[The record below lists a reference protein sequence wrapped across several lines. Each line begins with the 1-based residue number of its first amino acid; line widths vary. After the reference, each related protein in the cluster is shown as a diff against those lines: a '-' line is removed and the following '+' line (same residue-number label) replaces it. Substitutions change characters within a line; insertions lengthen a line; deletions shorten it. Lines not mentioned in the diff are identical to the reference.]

1 MAVHDLIMAAAGA
14 GAASPSPFQF
24 VTSASSGG
32 TTATQTF
39 STVSIGAAFSNRRFV
54 VGFTCGAGAAR
65 TISSATFG
73 GVAMTA
79 LADVSAVGIT
89 AFYEVSFPTGTT
101 ADIVFNLN
109 LGSLTAQ
116 GFLALY
122 SIEKASAVTLVDS
135 ASGTSTATVKSVT
148 LNTTA
153 GGSAILAANQFNS
166 TGGAATLSSISGLD
180 ATDASNSTT
189 STIRTFSTDLVTPT
203 ATGATY
209 SATFSKVG
217 NAVDKYLGIS
227 IL

>member
-24 VTSASSGG
+24 VNSADAGG

-39 STVSIGAAFSNRRFV
+39 STVSIGSAFSNRRFV
-54 VGFTCGAGAAR
+54 VGFTCGAAAAR

-79 LADVSAVGIT
+79 LATVSAVGVT

-109 LGSLTAQ
+109 FGSLTAA
-116 GFLALY
+116 GFIALY

-135 ASGTSTATVKSVT
+135 ESGTSTATVKSVT
-148 LNTTA
+148 LDTTA

-166 TGGAATLSSISGLD
+166 TGGPATLSSISGLD
-180 ATDASNSTT
+180 ATDASNSTAT
-189 STIRTFSTDLVTPT
+189 TIRTFSTDLVTPT
-203 ATGATY
+203 ATAATY
-209 SATFSKVG
+209 SATFSKTG